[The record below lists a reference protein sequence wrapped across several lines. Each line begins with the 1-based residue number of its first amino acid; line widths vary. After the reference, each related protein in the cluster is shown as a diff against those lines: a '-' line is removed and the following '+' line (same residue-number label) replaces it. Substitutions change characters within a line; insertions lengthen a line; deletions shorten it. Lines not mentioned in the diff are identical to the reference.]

1 MRRALRFLLGEQL
14 AIWQS
19 STLLEKANIC
29 LNLIVCFDGPATMI
43 GLDKVT
49 TTVMGKPRGE
59 SAPSPDDDTIILTL
73 AMFTF
78 VSGPPFSTVGKP
90 KGESALPSSDDDA
103 IVLKSGLSSML
114 II

>member
-19 STLLEKANIC
+19 STLLEKANIF

-49 TTVMGKPRGE
+49 TTVG
-59 SAPSPDDDTIILTL
+59 L
-73 AMFTF
+73 
-78 VSGPPFSTVGKP
+78 P
-90 KGESALPSSDDDA
+90 KGESALPSSDDGA
-103 IVLKSGLSSML
+103 IILKRGLSSML